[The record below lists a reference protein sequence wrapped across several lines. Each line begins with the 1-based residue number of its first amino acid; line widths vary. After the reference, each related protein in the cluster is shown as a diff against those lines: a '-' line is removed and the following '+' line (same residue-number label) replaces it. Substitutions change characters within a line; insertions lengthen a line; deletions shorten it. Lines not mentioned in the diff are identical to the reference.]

1 MKNTKANKKRRSNYK
16 KIQKRRKNNLEKYYK
31 MKNIDNYSQSCD
43 SSNVIINE
51 YGNDNDDSIKK
62 MKTPN
67 SNFKMFDDL
76 LKLWQIAKE
85 NNNRNKNNNINKED
99 NNSSNSYGGSSR
111 ND

>member
-1 MKNTKANKKRRSNYK
+1 
-16 KIQKRRKNNLEKYYK
+16 

-67 SNFKMFDDL
+67 SNFKMLIGEGYKVVED
-76 LKLWQIAKE
+76 KIKE
-85 NNNRNKNNNINKED
+85 
-99 NNSSNSYGGSSR
+99 
-111 ND
+111 